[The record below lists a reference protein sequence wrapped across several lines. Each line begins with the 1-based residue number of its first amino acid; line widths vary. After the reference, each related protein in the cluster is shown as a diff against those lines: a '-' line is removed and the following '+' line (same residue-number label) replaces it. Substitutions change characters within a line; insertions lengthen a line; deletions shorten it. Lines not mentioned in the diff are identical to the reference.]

1 MRPNFF
7 MCWKCLATFTVMLF
21 ITSCLTTAH
30 TPQQKYLDN
39 TSLSGIRNIAV
50 LVTVSPPEVI
60 YSQTEGINWII
71 PILVSPILAPI
82 ATSIAIHVQEN
93 SMLNEDKA
101 HSENVENNFNL
112 SVYEEKL
119 SQSFI
124 ETLKK
129 SSHFETIDYKKDNSL
144 DNKLL
149 VSDGYE
155 GVIRLFL
162 NNLILE
168 KVSNE
173 DVKLSANIT
182 AKMTN
187 LKSSEIIWD
196 RDDSTVS
203 AEKHTISYYEKNG
216 LEELELMLEKSGKRL
231 AYDFIYLK

>member
-1 MRPNFF
+1 MKSNAFS
-7 MCWKCLATFTVMLF
+7 CWKYLTIFTLMLF
-21 ITSCLTTAH
+21 MTSCLTTAH

-60 YSQTEGINWII
+60 YSQTEGINWLI
-71 PILVSPILAPI
+71 PILVGPILSPIS
-82 ATSIAIHVQEN
+82 TNIAIHTLQNNV
-93 SMLNEDKA
+93 LKEDIA
-101 HSENVENNFNL
+101 YSENVGKKIIL
-112 SVYEEKL
+112 SDYEEKL

-173 DVKLSANIT
+173 DVKLSAKIT